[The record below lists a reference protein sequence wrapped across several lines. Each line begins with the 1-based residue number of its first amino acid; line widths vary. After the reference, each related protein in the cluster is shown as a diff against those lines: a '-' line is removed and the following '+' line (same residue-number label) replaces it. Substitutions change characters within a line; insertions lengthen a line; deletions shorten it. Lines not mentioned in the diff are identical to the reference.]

1 MVHYSRGHSCPY
13 TLATPSRTGPG
24 RKCGHTERHRDVVGE
39 RGRIVPVPH
48 VHMQLGFV
56 DYEWSTTLEG
66 TCVFTHLLHHRARD
80 PAESVDIQPPGLH
93 NRDHMQSSAEGIHN
107 RTVIRVTN
115 APQRGTPTYVSG
127 DEHARVQDI
136 PLRN

>member
-80 PAESVDIQPPGLH
+80 PAESVDI
-93 NRDHMQSSAEGIHN
+93 RSDTEMWEEGGRI
-107 RTVIRVTN
+107 VPVPEIRWVCTGSRVHE
-115 APQRGTPTYVSG
+115 APQ
-127 DEHARVQDI
+127 HAAPQVQAMSI
-136 PLRN
+136 PE